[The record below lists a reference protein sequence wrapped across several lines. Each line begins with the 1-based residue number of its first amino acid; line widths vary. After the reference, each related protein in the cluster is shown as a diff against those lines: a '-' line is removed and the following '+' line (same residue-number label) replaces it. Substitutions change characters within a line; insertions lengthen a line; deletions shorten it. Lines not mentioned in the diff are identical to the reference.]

1 MRTCTTTRTVKIFI
15 PLNSMKDI
23 ILVTAGDED
32 IERDLQN
39 DDTMEMTDEKERN
52 KGDRQ
57 KHF

>member
-1 MRTCTTTRTVKIFI
+1 
-15 PLNSMKDI
+15 MKDI

-52 KGDRQ
+52 KRDRQ